1 MYTDIW
7 GQTLYLFI
15 PRLLLSYLVT
25 LFFIYR
31 HCLLGSACD
40 MFVLD
45 QTSKKCYMMP
55 HNRLKNA
62 QNPNQLIEQS
72 GSPDTHMYILQCTTS
87 QENILK
93 NNEAFTNTLSGI
105 TK

>member
-1 MYTDIW
+1 
-7 GQTLYLFI
+7 
-15 PRLLLSYLVT
+15 
-25 LFFIYR
+25 
-31 HCLLGSACD
+31 
-40 MFVLD
+40 
-45 QTSKKCYMMP
+45 MP